1 MPFNQG
7 VFPFPSIKS
16 LMFTLFMCLGKDR
29 KSSQIHRNIWLGKNF
44 ASNKLIDK
52 YQIDMFIC
60 AEDGISGNMALLSCA
75 KNRRLPIVD
84 IPFGNGT
91 TKEIEISLKA
101 KLASNELIRPNGWRK
116 VILQLLSNKWL
127 KRGEFKGATIFPTN
141 VIFALESFDVRS
153 TTLGLS
159 TEALATSY
167 VLKNPKALNRYQQE
181 KVDSK
186 SSTSQDLPTKTY

>member
-1 MPFNQG
+1 
-7 VFPFPSIKS
+7 
-16 LMFTLFMCLGKDR
+16 MFTLFMCLGKDR
-29 KSSQIHRNIWLGKNF
+29 KSSQIHRNIWLAKIF

-127 KRGEFKGATIFPTN
+127 KRGEFKRATIFPTN
-141 VIFALESFDVRS
+141 VIFALES
-153 TTLGLS
+153 LGVKINNPWIIHGGVSDILCV
-159 TEALATSY
+159 E
-167 VLKNPKALNRYQQE
+167 NPKALNRYQQE

-186 SSTSQDLPTKTY
+186 SSTSQDPLPRHIKRRNKRKPE